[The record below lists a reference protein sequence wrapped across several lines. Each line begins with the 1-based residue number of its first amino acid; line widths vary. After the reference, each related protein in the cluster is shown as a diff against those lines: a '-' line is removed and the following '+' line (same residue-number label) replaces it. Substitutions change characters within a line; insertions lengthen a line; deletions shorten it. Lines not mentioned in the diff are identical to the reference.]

1 MEEEAA
7 GRGQNQSLIAQ
18 DKAGGEEEEETDR
31 ELFTRRHVQGVSWL
45 ESAEEERELYNHAV
59 KAEEYTGRKTER
71 DKRKCSV

>member
-31 ELFTRRHVQGVSWL
+31 ELFTRRHVQGVS
-45 ESAEEERELYNHAV
+45 
-59 KAEEYTGRKTER
+59 
-71 DKRKCSV
+71 